1 MCKLMMK
8 DLIKKQKNAS
18 FFFQGFILQKNS
30 VKIVLTKKKKHKI
43 SLKVKIKA

>member
-1 MCKLMMK
+1 MMK

-30 VKIVLTKKKKHKI
+30 VKIVLTKKRNIK
-43 SLKVKIKA
+43 SLQKSKSKLRK